1 MMSVFSFDVTAAD
14 FDEKV
19 VAASHH
25 QPVLVDFWA
34 DWCGPCR
41 SLKPILEKLAQEMG
55 GQFLL
60 AKVDTEAEQALAARY
75 GVRGIPDVRAFVNG
89 QMVDG
94 FTGALPEG
102 QVRAFIE
109 RLVPP
114 PMSQQMHAA
123 IECLNANDGAKALEY
138 LKEAVKVD
146 PEDINAWLLLIEVL
160 IGEGHLEDAEQLIPA
175 IETKVDDKAQIA
187 ALRARL
193 DMAKGSA
200 TSEEDLT
207 ALAVKLESD
216 PDDLDARLELAD
228 ACIARHRWEQALGQ
242 LLWVVQ
248 KDRQFRDEAAR
259 KKMIQIFALPE
270 VDPSL
275 VRRFRSA
282 LASTLN
288 C

>member
-1 MMSVFSFDVTAAD
+1 MSAFSFDVTADD
-14 FDEKV
+14 FDQKV
-19 VAASHH
+19 IAASHQ

-34 DWCGPCR
+34 SWCGPCR
-41 SLKPILEKLAQEMG
+41 SLKPILEKLADEMG

-60 AKVDTEAEQALAARY
+60 AKVDTEAEPDLAAQY

-94 FTGALPEG
+94 FTGAQPEG
-102 QVRAFIE
+102 QVRAFID
-109 RLVPP
+109 RLAPSP
-114 PMSQQMHAA
+114 AAQQIHAA
-123 IECLNANDGAKALEY
+123 VECLNANDGARALDY
-138 LKEAVKVD
+138 LKEAVKVAPD
-146 PEDINAWLLLIEVL
+146 DINAWLMLIEVL

-175 IETKVDDKAQIA
+175 IAPKVDDKATIA
-187 ALRARL
+187 ALQARL
-193 DMAKGSA
+193 DMARGSA
-200 TSEEDLT
+200 TSEEDLA
-207 ALAVKLESD
+207 ALATRLETD

-248 KDRQFRDEAAR
+248 KDRQFKDEAAR

-270 VDPSL
+270 VEPTL

>member
-1 MMSVFSFDVTAAD
+1 MSAFSFDVTADD
-14 FDEKV
+14 FDQKV
-19 VAASHH
+19 IAASHQ

-34 DWCGPCR
+34 SWCGPCR
-41 SLKPILEKLAQEMG
+41 SLKPILEKLAEELG

-60 AKVDTEAEQALAARY
+60 AKVDTEAAPDLAAQY

-94 FTGALPEG
+94 FTGAQPEG

-109 RLVPP
+109 RLAPSP
-114 PMSQQMHAA
+114 AAQQIHAA
-123 IECLNANDGAKALEY
+123 VECLNANDGARALDY
-138 LKEAVKVD
+138 LKEAVKVAPD
-146 PEDINAWLLLIEVL
+146 DINAWLMLIEVL

-175 IETKVDDKAQIA
+175 IAPKVDDKATVA
-187 ALRARL
+187 ALQARL
-193 DMAKGSA
+193 DMARGSA
-200 TSEEDLT
+200 TSEEDLA
-207 ALAVKLESD
+207 ALATRLETD

-242 LLWVVQ
+242 LMWVVQ
-248 KDRQFRDEAAR
+248 KDRQFKDEAAR

-270 VDPSL
+270 VEPTL
-275 VRRFRSA
+275 VRRYRSA

>member
-1 MMSVFSFDVTAAD
+1 MSAFSFDVSATD

-19 VAASHH
+19 VAASHQ

-34 DWCGPCR
+34 SWCGPCR
-41 SLKPILEKLAQEMG
+41 NLKPILEKLADEMG
-55 GQFLL
+55 GAFLL
-60 AKVDTEAEQALAARY
+60 AKVDTEAEPELAAQY
-75 GVRGIPDVRAFVNG
+75 GVRGIPDVRAFVGG

-102 QVRAFIE
+102 QVRAFID
-109 RLVPP
+109 RLAPSP
-114 PMSQQMHAA
+114 AAQQLQAA
-123 IECLNANDGAKALEY
+123 VECLNANDGARALDY
-138 LKEAVKVD
+138 LKEAVKVAPD
-146 PEDINAWLLLIEVL
+146 DINAWLMLIEVL

-175 IETKVDDKAQIA
+175 IEPKVDDKAQIA

-193 DMAKGSA
+193 DMARGSA
-200 TSEEDLT
+200 TSEEDLA
-207 ALAVKLESD
+207 ALATKLEAD

-248 KDRQFRDEAAR
+248 KDRQFKDEAAR

-282 LASTLN
+282 LSSTLN

>member
-1 MMSVFSFDVTAAD
+1 MSAFSFDVTADD
-14 FDEKV
+14 FDQKV
-19 VAASHH
+19 IAASHQ

-34 DWCGPCR
+34 SWCGPCR
-41 SLKPILEKLAQEMG
+41 SLKPILEKLADEMG

-60 AKVDTEAEQALAARY
+60 AKVDTEAEPDLAAQY

-94 FTGALPEG
+94 FTGAQPEG
-102 QVRAFIE
+102 QVRAFSE
-109 RLVPP
+109 RLAPSP
-114 PMSQQMHAA
+114 AAQQIHAA
-123 IECLNANDGAKALEY
+123 VECLNANDGARALDY
-138 LKEAVKVD
+138 LKEAVKVAPD
-146 PEDINAWLLLIEVL
+146 DINAWLMLIEVL

-175 IETKVDDKAQIA
+175 IAPKVDDKATIA
-187 ALRARL
+187 ALQARL
-193 DMAKGSA
+193 DMARGSA
-200 TSEEDLT
+200 TSEEDLA
-207 ALAVKLESD
+207 ALATRLETD

-248 KDRQFRDEAAR
+248 KDRQFKDEAAR

-270 VDPSL
+270 VEPTL

>member
-1 MMSVFSFDVTAAD
+1 MSAFSFDVSAID

-19 VAASHH
+19 VAASHQ

-34 DWCGPCR
+34 SWCGPCR
-41 SLKPILEKLAQEMG
+41 SLKPILEKLADEMG
-55 GQFLL
+55 GAFLL
-60 AKVDTEAEQALAARY
+60 AKVDTEAEPELAAQY
-75 GVRGIPDVRAFVNG
+75 GVRGIPDVRAFVGG

-102 QVRAFIE
+102 QVRAFID
-109 RLVPP
+109 RLAPSP
-114 PMSQQMHAA
+114 AAQQLQAA
-123 IECLNANDGAKALEY
+123 VECLNANDGARALDY
-138 LKEAVKVD
+138 LKEAVKVAPD
-146 PEDINAWLLLIEVL
+146 DVNAWLMLIEVL

-175 IETKVDDKAQIA
+175 IEPKVDDKAQIA

-193 DMAKGSA
+193 DMARGSA
-200 TSEEDLT
+200 TSEEDLA
-207 ALAVKLESD
+207 ALATKLEAN

-248 KDRQFRDEAAR
+248 KDRQFKDEAAR

-282 LASTLN
+282 LSSTLN

>member
-1 MMSVFSFDVTAAD
+1 MSAFSFDVTTAD

-19 VAASHH
+19 IAASHH

-34 DWCGPCR
+34 SWCAPCQ
-41 SLKPILEKLAQEMG
+41 SLKPILEKLADEMG

-60 AKVDTEAEQALAARY
+60 AKVDTEAEQELAARY

-89 QMVDG
+89 QMIDG

-102 QVRAFIE
+102 EVRAFID
-109 RLVPP
+109 RLKPSP
-114 PMSQQMHAA
+114 AAQWLQAA
-123 IECLNANDGAKALEY
+123 IECLQANDGASALTH
-138 LKEAVKVD
+138 LKEAVKVAPD
-146 PEDINAWLLLIEVL
+146 DINAWLMLIEVL

-175 IETKVDDKAQIA
+175 IAPKVDDKSRID

-193 DMAKGSA
+193 DMARGSA
-200 TSEEDLT
+200 TSEEDLA
-207 ALAVKLESD
+207 ALASKLETD
-216 PDDLDARLELAD
+216 PDDLDARLQLAD
-228 ACIARHRWEQALGQ
+228 ACIARQRWEQALGQ

-248 KDRQFRDEAAR
+248 KDRQFKDEAAR

-270 VDPSL
+270 VEPAL
-275 VRRFRSA
+275 VRRYRSA
-282 LASTLN
+282 LASSLN

>member
-1 MMSVFSFDVTAAD
+1 MSAFSFDVSAID

-19 VAASHH
+19 VAASHQ

-34 DWCGPCR
+34 SWCGPCR
-41 SLKPILEKLAQEMG
+41 SLKPILEKLADEMG
-55 GQFLL
+55 GAFLL
-60 AKVDTEAEQALAARY
+60 AKVDTEAEPELAAQY
-75 GVRGIPDVRAFVNG
+75 GVRGIPDVRAFVGG

-102 QVRAFIE
+102 QVRAFID
-109 RLVPP
+109 RLAPSP
-114 PMSQQMHAA
+114 AAQQLQAA
-123 IECLNANDGAKALEY
+123 VECLNANDGARALDY
-138 LKEAVKVD
+138 LKEAVKVAPD
-146 PEDINAWLLLIEVL
+146 DINAWLMLIEVL

-175 IETKVDDKAQIA
+175 IEPKVDDKAQIA

-193 DMAKGSA
+193 DMARGSA
-200 TSEEDLT
+200 TSEEDLA
-207 ALAVKLESD
+207 ALATKLEAD

-248 KDRQFRDEAAR
+248 KDRQFKDEAAR

-282 LASTLN
+282 LSSTLN

>member
-1 MMSVFSFDVTAAD
+1 MSAFSFDVSAID
-14 FDEKV
+14 FNEKV
-19 VAASHH
+19 VAASHQ

-34 DWCGPCR
+34 SWCGPCR
-41 SLKPILEKLAQEMG
+41 NLKPILEKLADEMG
-55 GQFLL
+55 GAFLL
-60 AKVDTEAEQALAARY
+60 AKVDTEAEPELAAQY
-75 GVRGIPDVRAFVNG
+75 GVRGIPDVRAFVGG

-102 QVRAFIE
+102 QVRAFID
-109 RLVPP
+109 RLAPSP
-114 PMSQQMHAA
+114 AAQQLQAA
-123 IECLNANDGAKALEY
+123 IECLNANDGAKALDY
-138 LKEAVKVD
+138 LKEAVKVAPD
-146 PEDINAWLLLIEVL
+146 DINAWLMLIEVL

-175 IETKVDDKAQIA
+175 IEPKVDDKAQIA

-193 DMAKGSA
+193 DMARGSA
-200 TSEEDLT
+200 TSEEDLA
-207 ALAVKLESD
+207 ALATKLEAD

-248 KDRQFRDEAAR
+248 KDRQFKDEAAR

-282 LASTLN
+282 LSSTLN

>member
-1 MMSVFSFDVTAAD
+1 MSAFSFDVSAID

-19 VAASHH
+19 VAASHQ

-34 DWCGPCR
+34 SWCGPCR
-41 SLKPILEKLAQEMG
+41 NLKPILEKLADEMG
-55 GQFLL
+55 GAFLL
-60 AKVDTEAEQALAARY
+60 AKVDTEAEPELAAQY
-75 GVRGIPDVRAFVNG
+75 GVRGIPDVRAFVGG

-102 QVRAFIE
+102 QVRAFID
-109 RLVPP
+109 RLAPSP
-114 PMSQQMHAA
+114 AAQQLQAA
-123 IECLNANDGAKALEY
+123 VECLNANDGARALDY
-138 LKEAVKVD
+138 LKEAVKVAPD
-146 PEDINAWLLLIEVL
+146 DVNAWLMLIEVL

-175 IETKVDDKAQIA
+175 IEPKVDDKAQIA

-193 DMAKGSA
+193 DMARGSA
-200 TSEEDLT
+200 TSEEDLA
-207 ALAVKLESD
+207 ALATKLEAN

-248 KDRQFRDEAAR
+248 KDRQFKDEAAR

-282 LASTLN
+282 LSSTLN

>member
-1 MMSVFSFDVTAAD
+1 MSAFSFDVTADD
-14 FDEKV
+14 FDQKV
-19 VAASHH
+19 IAASHQ

-34 DWCGPCR
+34 SWCGPCR
-41 SLKPILEKLAQEMG
+41 SLKPILEKLADEMG

-60 AKVDTEAEQALAARY
+60 AKVDTEAEPDLAAQY

-94 FTGALPEG
+94 FTGAQPEG
-102 QVRAFIE
+102 QVRAFID
-109 RLVPP
+109 RLAPSP
-114 PMSQQMHAA
+114 AAQQIHAA
-123 IECLNANDGAKALEY
+123 VECLNANDGARALDY
-138 LKEAVKVD
+138 LKEAVKVAPD
-146 PEDINAWLLLIEVL
+146 DVNAWLMLIEVL

-175 IETKVDDKAQIA
+175 IAPKVDDKATIA
-187 ALRARL
+187 ALQARL
-193 DMAKGSA
+193 DMARGSA
-200 TSEEDLT
+200 TSEEDLA
-207 ALAVKLESD
+207 ALATRLETD

-248 KDRQFRDEAAR
+248 KDRQFKDEAAR

-270 VDPSL
+270 VEPTL

>member
-1 MMSVFSFDVTAAD
+1 MSAFSFDVTADD
-14 FDEKV
+14 FDQKV
-19 VAASHH
+19 IAASHQ

-34 DWCGPCR
+34 SWCGPCR
-41 SLKPILEKLAQEMG
+41 SLKPVLEKLADEMG

-60 AKVDTEAEQALAARY
+60 AKVDTEAEPDLPAQY

-89 QMVDG
+89 EMVDG
-94 FTGALPEG
+94 FTGAQPEG

-109 RLVPP
+109 RLAPSP
-114 PMSQQMHAA
+114 AAQQIHAA
-123 IECLNANDGAKALEY
+123 VECLNANDGARALDY
-138 LKEAVKVD
+138 LKEAVKVAPD
-146 PEDINAWLLLIEVL
+146 DINAWLMLIEVL

-175 IETKVDDKAQIA
+175 IAPKVDDKATIA
-187 ALRARL
+187 ALQARL
-193 DMAKGSA
+193 DMARGSA
-200 TSEEDLT
+200 TSEEDLA
-207 ALAVKLESD
+207 ALATRLETD
-216 PDDLDARLELAD
+216 PDDLDARLALAD
-228 ACIARHRWEQALGQ
+228 ACIARHRWEQALSQ

-248 KDRQFRDEAAR
+248 KDRQFKDEAAR

-270 VDPSL
+270 VEPTL

>member
-1 MMSVFSFDVTAAD
+1 MSAFSFDVSAID
-14 FDEKV
+14 FNEKV
-19 VAASHH
+19 VAASHQ

-34 DWCGPCR
+34 SWCGPCR
-41 SLKPILEKLAQEMG
+41 NLKPILEKLADEMG
-55 GQFLL
+55 GSFLL
-60 AKVDTEAEQALAARY
+60 AKVDTEAEPELAAQY
-75 GVRGIPDVRAFVNG
+75 GVRGIPDVRAFVGG

-102 QVRAFIE
+102 QVRAFID
-109 RLVPP
+109 RLAPSP
-114 PMSQQMHAA
+114 AAQQLQAA
-123 IECLNANDGAKALEY
+123 IECLNANDGAKALDY
-138 LKEAVKVD
+138 LKEAVKVAPD
-146 PEDINAWLLLIEVL
+146 DINAWLMLIEVL

-175 IETKVDDKAQIA
+175 IEPKVDDKAQIA

-193 DMAKGSA
+193 DMARGSA
-200 TSEEDLT
+200 TSEEDLA
-207 ALAVKLESD
+207 ALATKLEAN

-248 KDRQFRDEAAR
+248 KDRQFKDEAAR

-282 LASTLN
+282 LSSTLN

>member
-1 MMSVFSFDVTAAD
+1 MSAFSFDVTADD
-14 FDEKV
+14 FDQKV
-19 VAASHH
+19 IAASHQ

-34 DWCGPCR
+34 SWCGPCR
-41 SLKPILEKLAQEMG
+41 SLKPILEKLAEEMG

-60 AKVDTEAEQALAARY
+60 AKVDTEAVPDLATQY

-94 FTGALPEG
+94 FTGAQPEG

-109 RLVPP
+109 RLAPSP
-114 PMSQQMHAA
+114 AAQQIHAA
-123 IECLNANDGAKALEY
+123 VECLNANDGARALDY
-138 LKEAVKVD
+138 LKEAVKVAPD
-146 PEDINAWLLLIEVL
+146 DINAWLMLIEVL

-175 IETKVDDKAQIA
+175 IAPKVDDKATIA
-187 ALRARL
+187 ALQARL
-193 DMAKGSA
+193 DMARGSA
-200 TSEEDLT
+200 TSEEDLA
-207 ALAVKLESD
+207 ALATRLETD

-248 KDRQFRDEAAR
+248 KDRQFKDEAAR

-270 VDPSL
+270 VEPTL
-275 VRRFRSA
+275 VRRYRSA